1 MPPNVTECFRVT
13 LWVDPEPSCL
23 ATASQVGLDM
33 SDAANAIRL
42 NPGALEPA
50 SVTIGDLFEIVP
62 LANQAS
68 STPEG
73 SLVIAP
79 QWQHEPGFVLAI
91 RHHTLVRQQGLQ
103 LSIPIAIAQAF
114 NLEKFNRHDV
124 MLRKLPAPLPSTHC
138 ADHVELSFRDQYLG
152 RGEMWRMT
160 MMMVDSCAWVGR
172 EVTLGTLKVK
182 TKVGRIY
189 VKGKRVLSGYI
200 TPHTKLIFRSESA
213 KYYLFIQISS
223 EMWTFEEDGSLY
235 HEKAIL
241 FLEELFSRWAR
252 IGTSHLVSLV
262 LFSRVFYSDQEKD
275 HVPAPVLVSDD
286 GRTYK
291 DFYKVVVDLEPL
303 ARPQEVLDEVR
314 DEISKFQKNALTYT
328 DPNGTRKLAGKLS
341 YAPEGNVLE
350 AMGIAC
356 NSFNE
361 HYIDRDLRRTGVSIV
376 FVTAGT
382 CVYHVNQM
390 LLRLATERFIA
401 HGVGVDFV
409 SLAKIPLHVVPLFR
423 FSAPDLEPNETSHQA
438 SSWAIDNS
446 LNPIYIDSP
455 RSKAPKSVHYSV
467 PFFVD
472 CSFFSRHQDRPFR
485 IDRFM
490 PRCRVPQFQNGIGEH
505 DLTGISIPLLSESMP
520 LSAISDDAAAR
531 KKARQRFDAQMVDA
545 SPTPLAPLRATG
557 LNQRSG
563 SRAMVDGLAVTAV
576 ETKRKFSTSKPEEIN
591 RSPLLKATLPQGT
604 TDFSQLTNHPS
615 AGLSIV
621 PISCSETS
629 RTRATSASTTGSNN
643 PKAGTPALI
652 ARLTNL
658 SQQHR
663 SFWPWSNNSG
673 PTTMKADSNFQVPT
687 TNPPASPPEGSQASR
702 HEEANAS
709 HPSQE
714 SPNSAVQEG
723 KNDGPRVGRSDTLR
737 SATTLMPFINAP
749 KRTVSASS
757 NPRDITPISSRAPSV
772 APRKLKPRLVVK
784 KFNPSNPYCSASGLL
799 SQFKKW
805 SAIFPRPPNDQRSL
819 KWKSLTTPACLPLTT
834 DFAPSQEEL
843 NNSYLLSEYEFPIGD
858 SSILVKS
865 SNATFNAE
873 ESVRNHAASVLRE
886 AVSQRLSQ
894 SFQLV
899 VPQLPQHVADLSPL
913 SRPSRL
919 SLIGIIR
926 EAEKGQGA
934 HVDLSLSDHYHR
946 LSIQRLESG
955 KPTLSVQ
962 AYVRYQT
969 WKAESYD
976 YRSAMW
982 WSNERP
988 GWDESQIHF
997 NFPPQGSFDFEAIDR
1012 IIVGIDSG
1020 IPLNEGLKYCRLRA
1034 AFIPS
1039 LANDVSG
1046 SVLKP
1051 QGKSLPPDDEN
1062 RLAGMMKLQS
1072 TLRNVSWRSAG
1083 DSTVTGPTLDFTT
1096 SDASQHVRHERE
1108 RSLAFAPTTREPR
1121 EKLIHTIGLRDPL
1134 NVIIEAILHPA
1145 SGVEVKS
1152 QIVQLRLLEN
1162 VFQGNKLVTFLKHQ
1176 LNFGTRE
1183 EALSFGR
1190 QLETRGM
1197 FKEVTNGTQPR
1208 PLIDGNR
1215 YYQINSEYRPV
1226 KPPRTWFGRPTS
1238 DKLPTS
1244 GSSLKLTSN
1253 PVIGASAEESKRSS
1267 SVSGSQA
1274 ERTVANMT
1282 RIGVIDLDPT
1292 GKSDRSEKAILLC
1305 DISHSPSNT
1314 WHVEIQWLGIT
1325 SSLVDGMLQHWARIV
1340 ERYGIKMVEQS
1351 SRRLDRISDS
1361 NPLQRTVQIELA
1373 VKPPTLEGLEEL
1385 IPISTSP
1392 NWYFEG
1398 QLMRSQGFVLDVEA
1412 DRNFPSD
1419 VNIVYAYRRHSLE
1432 YSQYI
1437 HHTGA
1442 ASVQVQDGSLIWADN
1457 LPARISNNRRFIGG
1471 GRGDLNPTGIEST
1484 LLRKSL
1490 IKLCNDKGRLKQF
1503 WDDCVEL
1510 LQLNKS
1516 CDSTT
1521 TVVAE

>member
-1 MPPNVTECFRVT
+1 MPPNLAECFRVT
-13 LWVDPEPSCL
+13 LWVDPEPPCL
-23 ATASQVGLDM
+23 ATAGQVGLDT

-50 SVTIGDLFEIVP
+50 SVSIGDLFEIIP
-62 LANQAS
+62 LVNQAS
-68 STPEG
+68 STPEA
-73 SLVIAP
+73 SLLTAP
-79 QWQHEPGFVLAI
+79 RWQSEPGFMLAI
-91 RHHTLVRQQGLQ
+91 RQHTLVRQQGLQ
-103 LSIPIAIAQAF
+103 LSIPIAIARAF
-114 NLEKFNRHDV
+114 DLEKFNRHDV
-124 MLRKLPAPLPSTHC
+124 LLRKLPAPLPSTHC

-235 HEKAIL
+235 HEKAVL
-241 FLEELFSRWAR
+241 FLEELFSRWAG

-275 HVPAPVLVSDD
+275 NIPPPVLTAQD
-286 GRTYK
+286 GRAFK
-291 DFYKVVVDLEPL
+291 DFYKVVADLEPL
-303 ARPQEVLDEVR
+303 TQPQKVLDEVR
-314 DEISKFQKNALTYT
+314 DEISKFQKHVLTYT
-328 DPNGTRKLAGKLS
+328 DPNGIRRLAGKLS

-356 NSFNE
+356 NSFDE

-382 CVYHVNQM
+382 CVYHVDQM

-423 FSAPDLEPNETSHQA
+423 FSAADLEPNDMSPQT

-455 RSKAPKSVHYSV
+455 SPQAPKSIHYSV

-520 LSAISDDAAAR
+520 PSALSDDAAAR
-531 KKARQRFDAQMVDA
+531 KKARQRFDAQVVDA

-557 LNQRSG
+557 VNQRSG

-576 ETKRKFSTSKPEEIN
+576 ETKRKFSTSKHEEIN

-604 TDFSQLTNHPS
+604 TDFSQLTNQPS

-621 PISCSETS
+621 PISSSETS
-629 RTRATSASTTGSNN
+629 RARATSASTSGSNN

-663 SFWPWSNNSG
+663 SFWPWSSNS
-673 PTTMKADSNFQVPT
+673 TSTIMKAEPT
-687 TNPPASPPEGSQASR
+687 LQAATIHRPPSPPEGSRASR
-702 HEEANAS
+702 HEEANVSIAS
-709 HPSQE
+709 EEPPAAGVQDGNA
-714 SPNSAVQEG
+714 NST
-723 KNDGPRVGRSDTLR
+723 RVGRSDTMR
-737 SATTLMPFINAP
+737 SATTLMPLINAP

-757 NPRDITPISSRAPSV
+757 NPQDITPMSSRAPSV
-772 APRKLKPRLVVK
+772 APQKHKHRLVAK

-805 SAIFPRPPNDQRSL
+805 SAIFPRPPNNQRSL
-819 KWKSLTTPACLPLTT
+819 KWKSLTTPACLPITT
-834 DFAPSQEEL
+834 DFAPSQDEL
-843 NNSYLLSEYEFPIGD
+843 NNSYLLTEYEFPIDD
-858 SSILVKS
+858 SSILVKC

-873 ESVRNHAASVLRE
+873 EYVRNHAALVLRE
-886 AVSQRLSQ
+886 AISQRLSQ

-899 VPQLPQHVADLSPL
+899 VPQLPQHVADLSPS
-913 SRPSRL
+913 SRPARL
-919 SLIGIIR
+919 SLNGIVN

-934 HVDLSLSDHYHR
+934 YVDLSLSDHYHR
-946 LSIQRLESG
+946 LSIRRLDSG

-962 AYVRYQT
+962 MYVRHQT

-976 YRSAMW
+976 YRPAIW

-988 GWDESQIHF
+988 GWDEFHIPF
-997 NFPPQGSFDFEAIDR
+997 NFPLRGFFDFEALDR
-1012 IIVGIDSG
+1012 IIVGIDNG
-1020 IPLNEGLKYCRLRA
+1020 IPLNEGLKFCRLRA
-1034 AFIPS
+1034 AFLPS
-1039 LANDVSG
+1039 LANDG
-1046 SVLKP
+1046 REAVLKP
-1051 QGKSLPPDDEN
+1051 QGKSPPSDDEN

-1072 TLRNVSWRSAG
+1072 TLRNVNWHSIS
-1083 DSTVTGPTLDFTT
+1083 DSTMSGATLDFTT

-1108 RSLAFAPTTREPR
+1108 RSLAFATTSRDPR
-1121 EKLIHTIGLRDPL
+1121 DKPSHTISLRDPL
-1134 NVIIEAILHPA
+1134 NVIVEAMLHPA

-1152 QIVQLRLLEN
+1152 QLIQLRLVEN
-1162 VFQGNKLVTFLKHQ
+1162 VFQGDKLVTFLKHQ
-1176 LNFGTRE
+1176 LNLGTRE
-1183 EALSFGR
+1183 EALNFGR

-1197 FKEVTNGTQPR
+1197 FKEVTNGNQPR
-1208 PLIDGNR
+1208 PLTDGGNR
-1215 YYQINSEYRPV
+1215 YYQINSDYRPV
-1226 KPPRTWFGRPTS
+1226 KPSRTWFGRPTAE
-1238 DKLPTS
+1238 KLPTS
-1244 GSSLKLTSN
+1244 NSNQKSTSN
-1253 PVIGASAEESKRSS
+1253 PATAPPTEENKRSS

-1282 RIGVIDLDPT
+1282 RVGIIDLDPT

-1305 DISHSPSNT
+1305 DISHSPSNA

-1325 SSLVDGMLQHWARIV
+1325 SSLVDSMLQHWARIV

-1351 SRRLDRISDS
+1351 SRRLDQVSDS
-1361 NPLQRTVQIELA
+1361 NPLQRTTRIELA
-1373 VKPPTLEGLEEL
+1373 VKPPTLDGLEEL
-1385 IPISTSP
+1385 VPISTSP

-1398 QLMRSQGFVLDVEA
+1398 QLVRSQGFVLDVEA

-1419 VNIVYAYRRHSLE
+1419 VNVVYSYRRHSHD

-1442 ASVQVQDGSLIWADN
+1442 ATVQVQEGSLVWADN

-1471 GRGDLNPTGIEST
+1471 RGEARSTGIDAKQ
-1484 LLRKSL
+1484 LKKSL
-1490 IKLCNDKGRLKQF
+1490 MMLCNDSVRLKQF
-1503 WDDCVEL
+1503 WQDCVDDL
-1510 LQLNKS
+1510 HQNR
-1516 CDSTT
+1516 DP
-1521 TVVAE
+1521 AE

>member
-1 MPPNVTECFRVT
+1 MPPLAAECFRVT
-13 LWVDPEPSCL
+13 LWVDPEPPCL
-23 ATASQVGLDM
+23 ATAGQVGLDT

-50 SVTIGDLFEIVP
+50 SVSIGDLFEIVP
-62 LANQAS
+62 LVSQVS
-68 STPEG
+68 SIPEA
-73 SLVIAP
+73 SLVTAP
-79 QWQHEPGFVLAI
+79 RWQHEPGFMLAI

-103 LSIPIAIAQAF
+103 LSIPIAIAKAF
-114 NLEKFNRHDV
+114 DLEKLNRHEV
-124 MLRKLPAPLPSTHC
+124 LLRKLPAPLPSTHC

-189 VKGKRVLSGYI
+189 VKGRRVLSGYI

-213 KYYLFIQISS
+213 KYYIFIQISA

-241 FLEELFSRWAR
+241 FLEELFSRWAG
-252 IGTSHLVSLV
+252 IGTSHLVSLI

-275 HVPAPVLVSDD
+275 QVPPPLLVSGD

-291 DFYKVVVDLEPL
+291 DFYKVVADLEPL
-303 ARPQEVLDEVR
+303 TRPQKVLDEVR
-314 DEISKFQKNALTYT
+314 DEISKFQKHVLTYT
-328 DPNGTRKLAGKLS
+328 GPNGIRRLAGKLS

-356 NSFNE
+356 NSFDE

-382 CVYHVNQM
+382 CVYHVDQM

-423 FSAPDLEPNETSHQA
+423 FSAADLEPNGMPHQT
-438 SSWAIDNS
+438 SSWTIDNS

-455 RSKAPKSVHYSV
+455 SPHAQKSIHYSV

-490 PRCRVPQFQNGIGEH
+490 PRCRLPQFQNGIGEH

-520 LSAISDDAAAR
+520 QSAISDDAAAR
-531 KKARQRFDAQMVDA
+531 KKARQRFDAQVVDA

-557 LNQRSG
+557 INQRSG

-576 ETKRKFSTSKPEEIN
+576 ETKRKFSTSKHEEIN
-591 RSPLLKATLPQGT
+591 RSPLLKATLPQGA
-604 TDFSQLTNHPS
+604 TDFSHLTNQPS

-621 PISCSETS
+621 PISSSETS
-629 RTRATSASTTGSNN
+629 RARATSASTSGSNN

-663 SFWPWSNNSG
+663 SFWPWSTSSSSSATIKVE
-673 PTTMKADSNFQVPT
+673 PTLQAATI
-687 TNPPASPPEGSQASR
+687 NPPPSPPEGSRTSRNDETNLPTAS
-702 HEEANAS
+702 EEPP
-709 HPSQE
+709 PST
-714 SPNSAVQEG
+714 AVQ
-723 KNDGPRVGRSDTLR
+723 DGSANGTRVGRSDTLR

-749 KRTVSASS
+749 RRTVSASS
-757 NPRDITPISSRAPSV
+757 NQQDTTPISSRAPSI
-772 APRKLKPRLVVK
+772 APQKLKHRLVVK

-805 SAIFPRPPNDQRSL
+805 SAIFPRPPNNQRSL
-819 KWKSLTTPACLPLTT
+819 KWKSLTTPACLPITT
-834 DFAPSQEEL
+834 DFAPNQDEL
-843 NNSYLLSEYEFPIGD
+843 DNSYLLTEYEFPIGD
-858 SSILVKS
+858 SSILVKC
-865 SNATFNAE
+865 SNATFSAE

-886 AVSQRLSQ
+886 AISQRLSQ

-899 VPQLPQHVADLSPL
+899 VPQLPQHVADLSPS

-919 SLIGIIR
+919 SLKGIIK

-934 HVDLSLSDHYHR
+934 YVDLSLSDHYHR
-946 LSIQRLESG
+946 LSIRRLESG

-962 AYVRYQT
+962 IYVRHQT
-969 WKAESYD
+969 WKTESYT
-976 YRSAMW
+976 YRPAIW

-988 GWDESQIHF
+988 GWDEFSIPF
-997 NFPPQGSFDFEAIDR
+997 NFPLRDFFDFEALDK
-1012 IIVGIDSG
+1012 IIVGIDNG
-1020 IPLNEGLKYCRLRA
+1020 IPLNDGLKYCRLRA
-1034 AFIPS
+1034 AFLPS
-1039 LANDVSG
+1039 LANVTGD

-1051 QGKSLPPDDEN
+1051 QGKALPSDDEN

-1072 TLRNVSWRSAG
+1072 TLRNVNWHSIG
-1083 DSTVTGPTLDFTT
+1083 DSAMSGPTLDFTT
-1096 SDASQHVRHERE
+1096 SDASQHVRHERD
-1108 RSLAFAPTTREPR
+1108 RSLAFATPTRDPR
-1121 EKLIHTIGLRDPL
+1121 DKSSHTITLRDPL
-1134 NVIIEAILHPA
+1134 NVIIEAMLHPA

-1152 QIVQLRLLEN
+1152 QLVQLRLMEN
-1162 VFQGNKLVTFLKHQ
+1162 VFQGDKLVTFLKHQ
-1176 LNFGTRE
+1176 LSLGTRE
-1183 EALSFGR
+1183 EALNFGR

-1197 FKEVTNGTQPR
+1197 FKEVTNGNQPR
-1208 PLIDGNR
+1208 ALIDGNR
-1215 YYQINSEYRPV
+1215 YYQINSEYRPM
-1226 KPPRTWFGRPTS
+1226 KPPRTWFGRPTT
-1238 DKLPTS
+1238 DKLLTS
-1244 GSSLKLTSN
+1244 SSNPKPTSN
-1253 PVIGASAEESKRSS
+1253 PVIGPSAEESKRSS
-1267 SVSGSQA
+1267 SVSGTQL

-1282 RIGVIDLDPT
+1282 RVGIIDLDPT

-1305 DISHSPSNT
+1305 DISHSPSNA

-1325 SSLVDGMLQHWARIV
+1325 SSLVDSMLQHWARIV
-1340 ERYGIKMVEQS
+1340 ERYGIKMVEQT
-1351 SRRLDRISDS
+1351 SRRLDQVSDS
-1361 NPLQRTVQIELA
+1361 NPLQRTTRIELA
-1373 VKPPTLEGLEEL
+1373 VKPPTLDGLEEL

-1419 VNIVYAYRRHSLE
+1419 VNVVYSYRRHSLD

-1442 ASVQVQDGSLIWADN
+1442 ASVQVQDGCLVWSDN

-1471 GRGDLNPTGIEST
+1471 RGEPNSSGIDAKQ
-1484 LLRKSL
+1484 LRSSL
-1490 IKLCNDKGRLKQF
+1490 IRLCNDTARLKQF
-1503 WDDCVEL
+1503 WEDCVENL
-1510 LQLNKS
+1510 HKTR
-1516 CDSTT
+1516 DP
-1521 TVVAE
+1521 AE